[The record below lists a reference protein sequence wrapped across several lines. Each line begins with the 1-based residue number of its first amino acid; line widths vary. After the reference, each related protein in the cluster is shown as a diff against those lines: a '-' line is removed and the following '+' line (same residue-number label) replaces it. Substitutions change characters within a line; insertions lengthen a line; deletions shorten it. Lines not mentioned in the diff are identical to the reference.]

1 LGCNKIREREK
12 QRKTY
17 LQRTARLT
25 CAGKSDLVVVGSITA
40 NEAII
45 AVLESSMLDDS
56 WVVSLQVV
64 IVLVQTTRAM
74 DTTNRADKWSWSP
87 VGAGGVVDVLN
98 LSGSVET
105 TEAIESSIDAAT
117 A

>member
-1 LGCNKIREREK
+1 LRCDKIRKRGK

-17 LQRTARLT
+17 LQRTVRLT
-25 CAGKSDLVVVGSITA
+25 CAGKSDLVVVGAITA
-40 NEAII
+40 NEAVI
-45 AVLESSMLDDS
+45 AVLKSSVLDDA

-64 IVLVQTTRAM
+64 IVLIQTTRAM